1 MYIYIYMI
9 MYLHV
14 NMYSAKNSSSK
25 HIFSSC
31 TASSYCSSVMAA
43 VTTSVHTAE
52 HSEMPVRCDAQMKSN
67 LTDIMSVYF
76 LHRYVH
82 IFS

>member
-1 MYIYIYMI
+1 
-9 MYLHV
+9 
-14 NMYSAKNSSSK
+14 MYSAKKSSSK

-43 VTTSVHTAE
+43 VTSVHTAE